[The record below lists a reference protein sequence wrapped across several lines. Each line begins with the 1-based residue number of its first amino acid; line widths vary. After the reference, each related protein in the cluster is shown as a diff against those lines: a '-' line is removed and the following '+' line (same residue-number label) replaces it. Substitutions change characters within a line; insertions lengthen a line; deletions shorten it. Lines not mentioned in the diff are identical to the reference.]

1 MARSG
6 EFWATGP
13 QATHDQP
20 DDWQQ
25 MLSATH
31 LPWRVS
37 IPDAPGQPGF
47 EAWVRRWWMDDLAL
61 VDCECSPCSGT
72 RQRRQ
77 LADTDGEFVVVLIT
91 RAGRETVSQGGSE
104 AALEPGDAVAWD
116 STKPARFTV
125 WEPLSKRSLLIPRAA
140 FDEVSARAC
149 MPGGVML
156 DGRSPATRLL
166 TAYLD
171 ILSHALPALN
181 SSSISA
187 ARNATLELFMGALR
201 TDGDV
206 PATSTARPALREAMD
221 RFIERHLLDDA
232 VTPAAI
238 ATAHGVSIRTVNR
251 VFNATGQTVSEV
263 VRVRR
268 LARARED
275 LTRSD
280 QPISMIAHRWGFS
293 DTSHFSRTFKAHYG
307 SSPTDYRWAARAA
320 GEDGAPIQRRVA
332 AVQGPPTR
340 FAETEVR
347 AAQG

>member
-1 MARSG
+1 MARDG
-6 EFWATGP
+6 EFWATGS
-13 QATHDQP
+13 QAGDDLP
-20 DDWQQ
+20 DDWQR

-37 IPDAPGQPGF
+37 IPAPDKPAF
-47 EAWVRRWWMDDLAL
+47 EAWVRRCWIDDLAL

-72 RQRRQ
+72 RQRREM
-77 LADTDGEFVVVLIT
+77 AETDGEFVVVLIT
-91 RAGRETVSQGGSE
+91 RAGRETVSQGTSE
-104 AALEPGDAVAWD
+104 ADLKAGDAVAWD

-140 FDEVSARAC
+140 FDEVSGRAC
-149 MPGGVML
+149 MTGGVRL
-156 DGRSPATRLL
+156 DGLAPATRLL
-166 TAYLD
+166 TSYLD
-171 ILSHALPALN
+171 TLSHALPDLN
-181 SSSISA
+181 SSSINA

-206 PATSTARPALREAMD
+206 PTTSTARPALRAAMD

-280 QPISMIAHRWGFS
+280 RPISMIAHRWGFS
-293 DTSHFSRTFKAHYG
+293 DASHFSRTFKAHYG

-320 GEDGAPIQRRVA
+320 GEGGAPIQRRVA
-332 AVQGPPTR
+332 AVQGPPAR
-340 FAETEVR
+340 VAETEVR